1 MIRST
6 VKTSER
12 ALDLITESVSEQQLD
27 VNDGFF
33 NNRSTRCACGETLM
47 IQWRGFNQTQDVL
60 HDVEVAICESCG
72 DDDASGS
79 EVIKSTII

>member
-33 NNRSTRCACGETLM
+33 KNRSTRCACGETLM

-72 DDDASGS
+72 DDDASGI
-79 EVIKSTII
+79 EVVKSTII